1 LGLGRG
7 VLPFF
12 FLAKSRL
19 LLLCVRMASGADG
32 VKNAHDEERRLV
44 PMVKSRR
51 IADLEASLGKVVA
64 VMVYEKWKMKMMLH
78 RIKIASCYPSMLVDV
93 FMS

>member
-1 LGLGRG
+1 
-7 VLPFF
+7 
-12 FLAKSRL
+12 
-19 LLLCVRMASGADG
+19 
-32 VKNAHDEERRLV
+32 
-44 PMVKSRR
+44 
-51 IADLEASLGKVVA
+51 LEASLGKVVA